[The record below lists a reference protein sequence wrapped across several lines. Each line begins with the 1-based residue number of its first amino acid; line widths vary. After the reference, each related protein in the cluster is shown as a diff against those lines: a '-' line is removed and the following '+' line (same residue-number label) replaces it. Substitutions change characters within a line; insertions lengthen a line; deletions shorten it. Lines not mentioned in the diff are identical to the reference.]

1 MRRAKLPSDLAP
13 VWRRCAGRLRVTDSK
28 CWEWTG
34 SRSIGGYGRV
44 NTGNGVRLV
53 HVVSYAHHCGR
64 PPEGLV
70 VAHQCHNPACCNP
83 VHLRLMTQRENV
95 LQSLDRGT
103 FSFAPKVY
111 KVPPSEHSLIRM
123 AHAYRGVSASSLAEK
138 YGVSKSLIQKII
150 YCKVN

>member
-1 MRRAKLPSDLAP
+1 
-13 VWRRCAGRLRVTDSK
+13 
-28 CWEWTG
+28 
-34 SRSIGGYGRV
+34 
-44 NTGNGVRLV
+44 
-53 HVVSYAHHCGR
+53 
-64 PPEGLV
+64 
-70 VAHQCHNPACCNP
+70 
-83 VHLRLMTQRENV
+83 MTQRENV